1 MKIIANYPATKLKMN
16 SRLAIAL
23 KEYDE
28 TGSLS
33 EVRLKLVM
41 EGVRQHLNNQ
51 KPWSVTQSTSLKDI
65 SSRAKVCAVVEHYS
79 KLGRTKSEIITQLA
93 TKLSKSKSAINDMI
107 YRSNSRL
114 NSESSDILTQ
124 NKNMHLNLLA
134 SMEIT
139 LEDAIE
145 SLWES

>member
-65 SSRAKVCAVVEHYS
+65 SSRAKVCAVVEHY
-79 KLGRTKSEIITQLA
+79 R
-93 TKLSKSKSAINDMI
+93 
-107 YRSNSRL
+107 
-114 NSESSDILTQ
+114 
-124 NKNMHLNLLA
+124 
-134 SMEIT
+134 
-139 LEDAIE
+139 
-145 SLWES
+145 